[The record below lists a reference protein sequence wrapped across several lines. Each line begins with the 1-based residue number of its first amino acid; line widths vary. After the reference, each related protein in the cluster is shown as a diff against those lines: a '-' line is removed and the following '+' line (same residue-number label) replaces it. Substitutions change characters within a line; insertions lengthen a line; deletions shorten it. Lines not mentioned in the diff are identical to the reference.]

1 MQEISHNMLSS
12 SFPGQITSVSS
23 TGAIR
28 MKLYRQHLSN
38 NPRPKLPKTFEDF
51 MSTDIPDEFS
61 KTSDGGKF
69 LVYKEYVDG
78 EPLVVFISD

>member
-1 MQEISHNMLSS
+1 
-12 SFPGQITSVSS
+12 
-23 TGAIR
+23 
-28 MKLYRQHLSN
+28 MKRYRQHLSN